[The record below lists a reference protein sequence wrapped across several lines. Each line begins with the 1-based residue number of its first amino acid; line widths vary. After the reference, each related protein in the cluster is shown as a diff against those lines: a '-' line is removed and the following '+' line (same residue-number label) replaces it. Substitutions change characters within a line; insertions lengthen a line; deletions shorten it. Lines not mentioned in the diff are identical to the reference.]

1 METIW
6 QDVRYGL
13 RSLYKSP
20 GFAAIA
26 VAALALGIGC
36 SVAIFTVVN
45 AVLLRPLPYSD
56 PDRLVMIF
64 EGIPRAFSG
73 PIGFSP
79 PDFAYLQQQ
88 TLSSVFEVAA
98 FSNKQYEL
106 SGVAEP
112 ERLTGARVSP
122 SLFSILGVR
131 PALGRAFTREDDQPG
146 RNLVILSNGL
156 WRRKFGSN
164 PSIIG
169 ESVTLDRQSYTVV
182 GVMPASFNFPHR
194 GPISNNQPAEFWV
207 PIAFTPSEL
216 QAWLSMYNHSVLA
229 RLKPGVTLEQARGEM
244 KAMMRRIEEVYP
256 ADAKLELASTVEPFR

>member
-1 METIW
+1 MRVDTLVSILLCAHAKAESLMDTLW

-13 RSLYKSP
+13 RCLVNSP
-20 GFAAIA
+20 GFTAIA
-26 VAALALGIGC
+26 VLALALGIGS

-45 AVLLRPLPYSD
+45 AVLLRPLPYPD

-79 PDFAYLQQQ
+79 PDFAYLQRQS
-88 TLSSVFEVAA
+88 LFFVSEVAA

-131 PALGRAFTREDDQPG
+131 PALGRAFT
-146 RNLVILSNGL
+146 
-156 WRRKFGSN
+156 
-164 PSIIG
+164 
-169 ESVTLDRQSYTVV
+169 
-182 GVMPASFNFPHR
+182 
-194 GPISNNQPAEFWV
+194 
-207 PIAFTPSEL
+207 
-216 QAWLSMYNHSVLA
+216 
-229 RLKPGVTLEQARGEM
+229 
-244 KAMMRRIEEVYP
+244 
-256 ADAKLELASTVEPFR
+256 

>member
-6 QDVRYGL
+6 QDVRYDL

-64 EGIPRAFSG
+64 EGIPRAFPG
-73 PIGFSP
+73 PIGFYP
-79 PDFAYLQQQ
+79 PDFAYLQRQP
-88 TLSSVFEVAA
+88 LFFVSEVAA

-146 RNLVILSNGL
+146 RNLVI
-156 WRRKFGSN
+156 
-164 PSIIG
+164 
-169 ESVTLDRQSYTVV
+169 
-182 GVMPASFNFPHR
+182 
-194 GPISNNQPAEFWV
+194 
-207 PIAFTPSEL
+207 
-216 QAWLSMYNHSVLA
+216 
-229 RLKPGVTLEQARGEM
+229 
-244 KAMMRRIEEVYP
+244 
-256 ADAKLELASTVEPFR
+256 